1 MFGAEDQRAEL
12 RHHRCRNRR
21 TARRHPRHLP
31 ILHTVQKIRAE
42 MADKQVSREIF
53 EAIMKEMV
61 GTFRPSSAD
70 DPFRSSGPSRS
81 NRFEEELERERYRS
95 PREDYRAPESHPV
108 AYSTPARRS
117 PPPYYPDPR
126 RSRSPLRPD
135 DYYYS
140 RSDPRERDFARPRE
154 PMWSDERE
162 YRRPPRLGEE
172 FAGPRRG
179 YGRPE
184 QHASRGRLAYLE
196 RKQAAAAERVP
207 GASPRG
213 GAPIRRPL
221 RGGVVGRG
229 LPRGGVVYR
238 GLVRGGVVGRGL
250 ARGGIAGRGLARGAA
265 TVRGRGAFGA
275 RGRGSKAAGRG
286 AAVNGKPG
294 REDQIKELMTGS
306 DVVSKLGNKI
316 VRWSGFNKVNT
327 GEFDQKNPAY
337 TSRQTQTMGNTVA
350 AFKCALRPEL
360 RYQCFLTVKAPN
372 HPALKKPTV
381 DQDLFGLV
389 VDKGL
394 VENKKGFLDIIN
406 PLDKYLTSFQQCV
419 LKSAHPLMLACNAYE
434 LNMKQGFSAATDL
447 STAYE
452 NAVALCRKS
461 LVLFGQTYSI
471 VASLRQEKILEHIG
485 LQEMAPKP
493 SDFPNMEDSALFGKK
508 YIAQLKAWLEKSG
521 YPMHLQADRDSRP
534 KEPLEDLT
542 PDPSVKEIID
552 GLLEDAVKALD
563 DKKKAAL
570 EGDAEME
577 EREKP
582 DLWFL
587 FDETSQEFKY
597 YQHKLLELQ
606 NHLQADLEA
615 KRAQLKVAAAVS
627 LAAKSAGPSKPST
640 DPQFEGVDAK
650 TRQTAENLARFVF
663 QLGSNIEDFNMDS
676 LTSNPDFWFLSK
688 KDSPAHQFYQ
698 MKLTEFREAGE
709 SGEAENK
716 DSEAAMQE
724 DTEVTNDVEQKDTEE
739 EDTEP
744 PKSEAAME
752 VECESTN
759 VSTSTPTPA
768 ALPQRKRGAAKA
780 RTATPKKAS
789 VPEESKADDPVKTGN
804 ERPTGRAGL
813 RKKQKLA
820 DEDQGSVGTPKGGAT
835 SGDEDQQSNE
845 DSLDATE

>member
-1 MFGAEDQRAEL
+1 
-12 RHHRCRNRR
+12 
-21 TARRHPRHLP
+21 
-31 ILHTVQKIRAE
+31 
-42 MADKQVSREIF
+42 MADKEVSREIF

-61 GTFRPSSAD
+61 GTFRPSSTE
-70 DPFRSSGPSRS
+70 DPFRSSSGPSRTQ
-81 NRFEEELERERYRS
+81 RYEEDMGRYRS
-95 PREDYRAPESHPV
+95 PREEYRAPEPHPA
-108 AYSTPARRS
+108 AYSTPTRRS
-117 PPPYYPDPR
+117 PPSYYPDPR
-126 RSRSPLRPD
+126 RSRSPLRSD
-135 DYYYS
+135 DYYYN
-140 RSDPRERDFARPRE
+140 RSDPREHDFARPRE

-162 YRRPPRLGEE
+162 YRRPPPRREE
-172 FAGPRRG
+172 FGPGPRRG

-184 QHASRGRLAYLE
+184 PHASRGRLAYLE
-196 RKQAAAAERVP
+196 RKQQAAAAERMP
-207 GASPRG
+207 GSSPRG

-229 LPRGGVVYR
+229 PPRGGVVYR
-238 GLVRGGVVGRGL
+238 GLTRGGLVGRGM
-250 ARGGIAGRGLARGAA
+250 ARGGIVGRGMARGAT
-265 TVRGRGAFGA
+265 TVRGRGAFVA
-275 RGRGSKAAGRG
+275 RGRGAKAGRG

-294 REDQIKELMTGS
+294 PKREDTIKELMTGS

-327 GEFDQKNPAY
+327 GEFDQKNRAY

-350 AFKCALRPEL
+350 AFKCAMRPEL

-381 DQDLFGLV
+381 DQELFGLV

-434 LNMKQGFSAATDL
+434 LNMKQGFAAATDL

-471 VASLRQEKILEHIG
+471 VSSLRQEKILEHVG

-493 SDFPNMEDSALFGKK
+493 SDFPNMDDSALFGKK

-521 YPMHLQADRDSRP
+521 YPMHLQTDRDNRP

-542 PDPSVKEIID
+542 PEPSVKEMID
-552 GLLEDAVKALD
+552 GLLEDAVKTLD
-563 DKKKAAL
+563 EKKKAAM
-570 EGDAEME
+570 EGEEEVE
-577 EREKP
+577 ERERP

-597 YQHKLLELQ
+597 YHHKLLELQ
-606 NHLQADLEA
+606 NHQQAELEA

-627 LAAKSAGPSKPST
+627 LAAKSAGPSKPTT
-640 DPQFEGVDAK
+640 DPQFEGVDEK

-688 KDSPAHQFYQ
+688 KESPAHEFYQ
-698 MKLTEFREAGE
+698 MKLTEFREAAE
-709 SGEAENK
+709 SGEAENN
-716 DSEAAMQE
+716 DSEAAMLDDTNEELNNTEQE
-724 DTEVTNDVEQKDTEE
+724 ESETPT
-739 EDTEP
+739 
-744 PKSEAAME
+744 SEAVME
-752 VECESTN
+752 VECESTT
-759 VSTSTPTPA
+759 VSTPTPA
-768 ALPQRKRGAAKA
+768 TLPQRKRGAAKA

-789 VPEESKADDPVKTGN
+789 VPEEPKADDPVKTGN

-820 DEDQGSVGTPKGGAT
+820 DEDQGSAETPKGGAT